1 MKLTRFYCVIA
12 TVLFLFFAK
21 NIYSQEFHGGITL
34 GGVTSQVAGDNYAGF
49 HKIGFTGGF
58 WVNHDL
64 GTHSKIQMELTFS
77 QKGSR
82 FSPDENSDKYQYLLR
97 FSTINLPVIY
107 QYRVLRFVFE
117 GGVNFDFLVHHFEEA
132 NYSEILED
140 EWKFV
145 TLSSLFGVRYL
156 VSEKFSI
163 GVRTI
168 NSINSIRKNTVP
180 NNVQRYGKRF
190 GEYNDVLQL
199 SLFYEF

>member
-1 MKLTRFYCVIA
+1 MKLARLNS
-12 TVLFLFFAK
+12 VLTIVFILVFSHSV
-21 NIYSQEFHGGITL
+21 YSQSFYGGITL
-34 GGVTSQVAGDNYAGF
+34 GGVTSQVAGDNYGGF

-64 GTHSKIQMELTFS
+64 GTHSKIQMELSFS

-97 FSTINLPVIY
+97 FSTINLPIIY
-107 QYRVLRFVFE
+107 QYRVMRIIFE

-132 NYSEILED
+132 DYSEINID
-140 EWKFV
+140 EWKFI
-145 TLSSLFGVRYL
+145 TLSSLFGVRFL
-156 VSEKFSI
+156 VSEKFSV
-163 GVRTI
+163 GFRTI

-180 NNVQRYGKRF
+180 NNVQRYGKKF
-190 GEYNDVLQL
+190 GEYNDVLQV